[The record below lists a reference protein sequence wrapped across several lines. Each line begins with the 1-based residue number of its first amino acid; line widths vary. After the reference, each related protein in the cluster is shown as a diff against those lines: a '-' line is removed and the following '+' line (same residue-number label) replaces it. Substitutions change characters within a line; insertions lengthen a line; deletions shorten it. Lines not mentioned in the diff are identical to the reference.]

1 MKISILFILL
11 LIIFSCKK
19 ENKIADDNP
28 NFHKAFICRESKTYD
43 SAFYYYNLAKNDL
56 IEINDSIG
64 VAKSLIN
71 MAMIQTNKGEFL
83 GGIESSLQANKY
95 LKKESDS
102 LVRVLLGTNYNNM
115 AIASNYLKNF
125 ENAYSFYLQ
134 ALKYIDNKEKR
145 YVCYNNIGDL
155 LINIGKPHLAIPY
168 LEKAIHVKDSI
179 NYSKALNNITKA
191 KYLIDSNY
199 NPLPELNKAL
209 EIRKIKEDGLGLN
222 SSFETLS
229 TYYLNKDKDLS
240 LQFARKMLEAATNNE
255 SPGDKILALKRIII
269 LDPKNYLENFQK
281 FNSMTD
287 SLQIV
292 RNKDQRKFAI
302 IRFDV
307 DKIKKEKEEKEVEV
321 SQRNFGIAALGLAL
335 IFGIFLY
342 RRRKIRLQ
350 QEKEL
355 EVKNTQLKMSK
366 KVHDVVANGLY
377 HMMVDVQ
384 NNPEMDKTK
393 ILNNI
398 EKMYEESRDISH
410 ETIIEEDFS
419 SRFVK
424 MISSYSSEEQK
435 VLTVGYTENIWEN
448 ISYHIQ
454 LELYYILREI
464 LVNMKKHSHA
474 KLASLKFEKNNEYLK
489 IKYTDNGVGI
499 DHLNQQKG
507 AGIHNTENRI
517 ESIGGDITFEK
528 NPSGGL
534 IIQITIPIH

>member
-1 MKISILFILL
+1 MKTPILFILL
-11 LIIFSCKK
+11 LLIFSCKK

-43 SAFYYYNLAKNDL
+43 LAFYYYNLAKNDL

-71 MAMIQTNKGEFL
+71 MAIIQTDKGEFL

-102 LVRVLLGTNYNNM
+102 LVRVLLGKSYNNM

-125 ENAYSFYLQ
+125 ENAYNFYLQ
-134 ALKYIDNKEKR
+134 ALKYIDNNEYR
-145 YVCYNNIGDL
+145 SVCYNNIGDL
-155 LINIGKPHLAIPY
+155 LINIGKPHLAISY
-168 LEKAIHVKDSI
+168 LEKAINVKDSI
-179 NYSKALNNITKA
+179 NYSKALNNIAKA
-191 KYLIDSNY
+191 KYLIDANY

-209 EIRKIKEDGLGLN
+209 EIRKIKEDGPGLN

-335 IFGIFLY
+335 IAGVFLY

-350 QEKEL
+350 KEKEL